1 MDFIAVIDFE
11 HLDNGVFLT
20 AFSRSLAQLKD
31 KRGLIIHGDS
41 EYTNRLIQTGMM
53 REDAVIR
60 AAKDLNHRLIALFAD
75 NGIATI
81 GLNGYQRSLI
91 KQSSGSLI
99 FDDAQFKKLPHQP
112 MLLLSNLVSAE
123 SGPSPVPIPLAEYA
137 LFLRK
142 STGADEILVFN
153 LDDRTEFIKQ
163 DLPEEVMYN
172 SLSPQVI
179 ERQIPE
185 EFRDKKINFRLLS
198 ANSLSNYPA
207 KTGSMFVK
215 F

>member
-123 SGPSPVPIPLAEYA
+123 SGTTPLPIPLAEYA
-137 LFLRK
+137 SFLKK
-142 STGADEILVFN
+142 STGADDILVFN
-153 LDDRTEFIKQ
+153 LDDRSEFIKQ
-163 DLPEEVMYN
+163 DQPEEVLYK

-185 EFRDKKINFRLLS
+185 EFRGKKIDFRLLS

-207 KTGSMFVK
+207 KTGSMYVK

>member
-11 HLDNGVFLT
+11 HLDNGLFLS
-20 AFSRSLAQLKD
+20 AFSRSLSQLKD

-91 KQSSGSLI
+91 KQSEGSLL
-99 FDDAQFKKLPHQP
+99 FDDAQFQKLPHQP
-112 MLLLSNLVSAE
+112 MLLLSNLVAPE
-123 SGPSPVPIPLAEYA
+123 SGTTPVPIPLAEYA
-137 LFLRK
+137 GFLK
-142 STGADEILVFN
+142 IATGADEILVFN
-153 LDDRTEFIKQ
+153 LDDRAEFIKQ
-163 DLPEEVMYN
+163 DQPEEVMYDR
-172 SLSPQVI
+172 LLPEVI

-185 EFRDKKINFRLLS
+185 EFRGKKIDFRLLS
-198 ANSLSNYPA
+198 ANSLASFPA
-207 KTGSMFVK
+207 KSGSMFVK